1 MLMPSHDQLDPLVS
15 ESINASFRPPTRPT
29 RITDGSDT
37 SLLEDIAPTESVDLT
52 ENQMQSAFPPAEMNV
67 DRSLGENTFSRDND
81 PTIEMPTS
89 FLPDLSQPDA
99 NYYSEMISQETT
111 EPEESGGWSNFWN
124 NITGFLKTDQSEE
137 TDPVKAFDQS
147 PIDYILEAGYL
158 LRSKFDPKYPNS
170 PNPVFSGFNENSD
183 GKAVTGFFKQGL
195 GLDKDYVFNEKDAK
209 TWDPTVAAWCAAF
222 VNHVLMELDA
232 DTIDNS
238 DPFFRL
244 RANEYK
250 TYGQPIM
257 NSKLIDAKDEA
268 GTKGFYE
275 QNFVGELQEGD
286 LVLFDFP
293 MRYDDTRKT
302 TVIDY
307 ENGKRDGKV
316 DHITF
321 YAGDRITEQGGVGY
335 NNKKYINVVGGN
347 QGNAVSLKENDSL
360 YTYENIAS
368 VRRIT
373 KNDISWELNDKLSET
388 DPIFLQFKP
397 VQGVETVTE
406 TNMAQGGLTSMSNQT
421 QMAFALGGD
430 TQGVAET
437 IDPVSGNDVP
447 PGSLPVEVRD
457 DIDAK
462 LSEGEYVV
470 PADVVRFFGVK
481 LFEDLRAEAKMG
493 LQKMEEDGR
502 IGGDPVPMDGSPAP
516 RGMQEDMALNEGDVQ
531 KLEQMFATGVADGGL
546 MDKIAYTAANDKT
559 VNDRMNAKGIA
570 VAYAEGGL
578 EIGTNPT
585 EVDNLID
592 KALQNPKIMKM
603 VADKIGT
610 VKSTTT
616 ANMKP
621 DQMQGSNPTDTV
633 KDNPVTEELNEGGYM
648 AAYFNGGAVKSYSM
662 GGFEIGYNPYDYKT
676 TLDNMWSSS
685 GSSDIALTLVVGPDG
700 VQIPIWWNSN
710 LPLPDGY
717 VLASEATATA
727 SAESARADQNKRDDR
742 DRERNAVV
750 AKPFDY
756 EKATDQELADL
767 MAGNE
772 KMRDF
777 SKKLLLSPAAPIA
790 LVGFWGANKAD
801 TMAQT
806 ELKRRL
812 SISKER
818 NLTNRTASIT
828 NVLNGNNS
836 DGTKIDNRGLL
847 SKFFNIPEGGL
858 LNILGRVDKSIA
870 AIENAEDGT
879 GTFED
884 LENAA
889 VDDLEKTTTPKPV
902 MIKNPNYDPKN
913 YRKDGTGE
921 PEFIEKKDADGKTVY
936 ETEPEISLDGS
947 TVDTSGAMSF
957 TQQGE
962 QKFDSD
968 GNPVYDNTSGS
979 KGNFL
984 QNAFWSIFSGTG
996 EDYGTYADRV
1006 GLAKDG
1012 EYTGTGVGGKVV
1024 GKISGQ
1030 DDSGEIDPDNLS
1042 GVVADQYGFGLK
1054 VRDILPSLFNKDT
1067 INSQLAGS
1075 TVFRD
1080 KGGYAFTKNMIGAT
1094 TYLRDENGKLVKDFD
1109 ANDGT
1114 TDADAYTSSIMN
1126 PKNLSKD
1133 MYFEAIRMG
1142 MNPKNAPEAE
1152 EGFVT
1157 VVNPNSNTWGRSS
1170 DTSSSSSST
1179 SFSGGQTSQ
1188 STDYDPTKSIYNVP
1202 DAEAARIQRSADA
1215 ERKRRE
1221 DKSSE
1226 NEAKRAAQNKK
1237 DAKEFT
1243 DQFQK
1248 DYDEGE
1254 GKGDYDFSYGGNEGG
1269 LLSKPKKSYKKGGYV
1284 TNKKTKQRKS
1294 GLASRS

>member
-1 MLMPSHDQLDPLVS
+1 M
-15 ESINASFRPPTRPT
+15 T
-29 RITDGSDT
+29 
-37 SLLEDIAPTESVDLT
+37 
-52 ENQMQSAFPPAEMNV
+52 
-67 DRSLGENTFSRDND
+67 
-81 PTIEMPTS
+81 
-89 FLPDLSQPDA
+89 
-99 NYYSEMISQETT
+99 QE
-111 EPEESGGWSNFWN
+111 
-124 NITGFLKTDQSEE
+124 
-137 TDPVKAFDQS
+137 
-147 PIDYILEAGYL
+147 
-158 LRSKFDPKYPNS
+158 
-170 PNPVFSGFNENSD
+170 
-183 GKAVTGFFKQGL
+183 KQ
-195 GLDKDYVFNEKDAK
+195 
-209 TWDPTVAAWCAAF
+209 
-222 VNHVLMELDA
+222 
-232 DTIDNS
+232 
-238 DPFFRL
+238 
-244 RANEYK
+244 
-250 TYGQPIM
+250 
-257 NSKLIDAKDEA
+257 
-268 GTKGFYE
+268 
-275 QNFVGELQEGD
+275 
-286 LVLFDFP
+286 
-293 MRYDDTRKT
+293 

-307 ENGKRDGKV
+307 ENGERDGKV

-347 QGNAVSLKENDSL
+347 QANTVSLKENDSL

-397 VQGVETVTE
+397 VKGAETVTE

-531 KLEQMFATGVADGGL
+531 KLEQMFATGVAEGGL

-559 VNDRMNAKGIA
+559 INDRMNAKGIA

-578 EIGTNPT
+578 NVGAEPT
-585 EVDNLID
+585 QIDQLID
-592 KALQNPKIMKM
+592 KAIQNPKIMKM

-685 GSSDIALTLVVGPDG
+685 GASDIALTLVVGPDG

-812 SISKER
+812 AISKER

-858 LNILGRVDKSIA
+858 FNILGRVDKSIA

-879 GTFED
+879 GTF
-884 LENAA
+884 
-889 VDDLEKTTTPKPV
+889 DDLEK
-902 MIKNPNYDPKN
+902 
-913 YRKDGTGE
+913 
-921 PEFIEKKDADGKTVY
+921 
-936 ETEPEISLDGS
+936 S
-947 TVDTSGAMSF
+947 
-957 TQQGE
+957 
-962 QKFDSD
+962 
-968 GNPVYDNTSGS
+968 
-979 KGNFL
+979 
-984 QNAFWSIFSGTG
+984 
-996 EDYGTYADRV
+996 
-1006 GLAKDG
+1006 
-1012 EYTGTGVGGKVV
+1012 
-1024 GKISGQ
+1024 
-1030 DDSGEIDPDNLS
+1030 
-1042 GVVADQYGFGLK
+1042 
-1054 VRDILPSLFNKDT
+1054 
-1067 INSQLAGS
+1067 
-1075 TVFRD
+1075 
-1080 KGGYAFTKNMIGAT
+1080 
-1094 TYLRDENGKLVKDFD
+1094 
-1109 ANDGT
+1109 
-1114 TDADAYTSSIMN
+1114 
-1126 PKNLSKD
+1126 
-1133 MYFEAIRMG
+1133 
-1142 MNPKNAPEAE
+1142 
-1152 EGFVT
+1152 
-1157 VVNPNSNTWGRSS
+1157 
-1170 DTSSSSSST
+1170 
-1179 SFSGGQTSQ
+1179 
-1188 STDYDPTKSIYNVP
+1188 
-1202 DAEAARIQRSADA
+1202 
-1215 ERKRRE
+1215 
-1221 DKSSE
+1221 
-1226 NEAKRAAQNKK
+1226 
-1237 DAKEFT
+1237 
-1243 DQFQK
+1243 
-1248 DYDEGE
+1248 
-1254 GKGDYDFSYGGNEGG
+1254 
-1269 LLSKPKKSYKKGGYV
+1269 
-1284 TNKKTKQRKS
+1284 
-1294 GLASRS
+1294 

>member
-1 MLMPSHDQLDPLVS
+1 MPSHNQLDPLVS

-124 NITGFLKTDQSEE
+124 NITGFLKTDQSED
-137 TDPVKAFDQS
+137 TDPVKLFDKS

-195 GLDKDYVFNEKDAK
+195 GLDKDYVFNKEEAK

-222 VNHVLMELDA
+222 VNHVLMELGA

-238 DPFFRL
+238 DPYFRL

-268 GTKGFYE
+268 GTTGFYE

-293 MRYDDTRKT
+293 MRYDKKRKT

-307 ENGKRDGKV
+307 ENGERDGKV

-347 QGNAVSLKENDSL
+347 QANAVSLKQNDSL

-397 VQGVETVTE
+397 VKGAETVTE

-502 IGGDPVPMDGSPAP
+502 IGGDPVPMDGSPDP

-621 DQMQGSNPTDTV
+621 DQMQGSNPTDAV
-633 KDNPVTEELNEGGYM
+633 KDNPVTTELNEGGYM

-662 GGFEIGYNPYDYKT
+662 GGFEIGYNPYEYKT

-685 GSSDIALTLVVGPDG
+685 GASDISLTLVVGPDG
-700 VQIPIWWNSN
+700 VQIPIWWNST

-727 SAESARADQNKRDDR
+727 SAASATADQNKRDDR

-756 EKATDQELADL
+756 KKATDQELADL
-767 MAGNE
+767 MSGNE

-812 SISKER
+812 AISKER

-858 LNILGRVDKSIA
+858 FNILGRVDKSIA

-879 GTFED
+879 GTF
-884 LENAA
+884 
-889 VDDLEKTTTPKPV
+889 DDLEKTEPV
-902 MIKNPNYDPKN
+902 LNRPRLRPEMIPNPNYDPFIN
-913 YRKDGTGE
+913 SSE
-921 PEFIEKKDADGKTVY
+921 PEFIVNKEA
-936 ETEPEISLDGS
+936 EPEISLDGS

-957 TQQGE
+957 TQQDE

-1030 DDSGEIDPDNLS
+1030 DDSGEIAADNLS

-1126 PKNLSKD
+1126 PKGLSKD

-1170 DTSSSSSST
+1170 DTSNVETTPVGRT
-1179 SFSGGQTSQ
+1179 SAETS
-1188 STDYDPTKSIYNVP
+1188 
-1202 DAEAARIQRSADA
+1202 RIQRSAEA

-1226 NEAKRAAQNKK
+1226 NEAKRAAENEKA
-1237 DAKEFT
+1237 AKEFT